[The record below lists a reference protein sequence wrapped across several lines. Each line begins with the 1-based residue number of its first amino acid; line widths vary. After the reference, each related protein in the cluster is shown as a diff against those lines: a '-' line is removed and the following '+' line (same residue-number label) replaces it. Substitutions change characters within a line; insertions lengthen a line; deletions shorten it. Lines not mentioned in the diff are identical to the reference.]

1 MNAPISAQD
10 FLTIL
15 PELILCGV
23 GLLVLVFDMFG
34 SGRGTANVAGLSLIG
49 LLVAG
54 YAEVSLLGQQLEG
67 FFGTMSADDY
77 SIAFELIFLAVT
89 GFTVLLSM
97 RYLDDRGMDYGE
109 FYALLLFATAGMMLM
124 ASALDLLMIF
134 VGVEI
139 LSISSYVLCGM
150 LRHDLKSNE
159 AALKY
164 FLLGAFATG
173 FLLYGMV
180 LIYGATGTIRLREI
194 STALSQES
202 TYVNPL
208 MWIGLGMLL
217 VGFGFKIA
225 LAPFHMWTPD
235 VYEGAPTPITAF
247 LSAGPKA
254 AGFAALIRIL
264 VEGLGAMQPQWSQ
277 VLWLLAVIT
286 MTLGNVVAMQQDN
299 IKRMLAYS
307 SIAHAGYILAAL
319 VVGGPEGLSAV
330 VFYSLAY
337 TFMNTGAFGILILA
351 SDRERERVTF
361 DDFRGFGFV
370 SPALAI
376 AMFIFM
382 LSLAGVPLTA
392 GFAGKF
398 QIFKAAIDKD
408 FIWLAVILV
417 LNSVVSI
424 YYYLRIVVVMY
435 MQPATEAS
443 IQERPQVSVPLYV
456 AIAAALGGVLY
467 LGIFPSQWI
476 DLSLQS
482 VSLLAAGG

>member
-1 MNAPISAQD
+1 
-10 FLTIL
+10 
-15 PELILCGV
+15 
-23 GLLVLVFDMFG
+23 
-34 SGRGTANVAGLSLIG
+34 
-49 LLVAG
+49 
-54 YAEVSLLGQQLEG
+54 
-67 FFGTMSADDY
+67 MS
-77 SIAFELIFLAVT
+77 
-89 GFTVLLSM
+89 
-97 RYLDDRGMDYGE
+97 
-109 FYALLLFATAGMMLM
+109 
-124 ASALDLLMIF
+124 
-134 VGVEI
+134 
-139 LSISSYVLCGM
+139 
-150 LRHDLKSNE
+150 
-159 AALKY
+159 
-164 FLLGAFATG
+164 
-173 FLLYGMV
+173 
-180 LIYGATGTIRLREI
+180 
-194 STALSQES
+194 
-202 TYVNPL
+202 
-208 MWIGLGMLL
+208 
-217 VGFGFKIA
+217 
-225 LAPFHMWTPD
+225 

-264 VEGLGAMQPQWSQ
+264 VEGLGPMQPQWSQ

-435 MQPATEAS
+435 MQPATDAS
-443 IQERPQVSVPLYV
+443 IQERPPVSVPLYV
-456 AIAAALGGVLY
+456 AIAAALIGVLY